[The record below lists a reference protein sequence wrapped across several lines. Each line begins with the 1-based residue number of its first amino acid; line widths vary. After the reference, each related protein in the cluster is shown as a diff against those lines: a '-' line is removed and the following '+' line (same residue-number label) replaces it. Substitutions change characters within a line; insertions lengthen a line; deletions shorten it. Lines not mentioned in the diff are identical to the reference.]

1 MKYISC
7 KIETTTD
14 AEGLLAYLLDDRL
27 GIDSVEFIDNVPVDD
42 SEKEGGFF
50 EELQPDLAAD
60 DGTAFVRFYLAEDAD
75 IASIKKGVAEIFSEL
90 HDNNPGFP
98 VGSGELEIS
107 VSDDS
112 DWKDKW
118 KEYFHAFVI
127 GDLLIRPS
135 WESREESLLNMNE
148 TVLQKKP
155 AESKAAESPADAL
168 QGNKVSKEELSQ
180 GIRHEIVID
189 PGMAFG
195 TGSHESTRL
204 VIEAMQK
211 YLREGDEI
219 LDVGTGSGILSIA
232 ALLYGADHT
241 DGTDIDEDAVKTAYE
256 NVAENG
262 LEGKASFFAGDIGS
276 DEALRNKLSFG
287 HYNIVFANILADIII
302 DMKDALYEAVAPG
315 GLLITSGII
324 DFKEKEV
331 LDTMLA
337 LGFRHVETNHDGEW
351 VSIIFEK

>member
-7 KIETTTD
+7 KISTTTD
-14 AEGLLAYLLDDRL
+14 AEGLIAYLLDDRL

-60 DGTAFVRFYLAEDAD
+60 DGSAIVQFYLDENVD
-75 IASIKKGVAEIFSEL
+75 ISSIKKGVAEIFDEL
-90 HDNNPGFP
+90 NQNNPGFP

-135 WESREESLLNMNE
+135 WESREESLLNIGKSSHDIN
-148 TVLQKKP
+148 
-155 AESKAAESPADAL
+155 
-168 QGNKVSKEELSQ
+168 
-180 GIRHEIVID
+180 HEIVID

-232 ALLYGADHT
+232 ALLYGAEKT

-256 NVAENG
+256 NVKENG
-262 LEGKASFFAGDIGS
+262 LEGKADFFAGDIGT

-302 DMKDALYEAVAPG
+302 DMKDALYEATAPG

-331 LDTMLA
+331 LDTL
-337 LGFRHVETNHDGEW
+337 LSVGFRHVETNHDGEW
-351 VSIIFEK
+351 VSIIFGK

>member
-1 MKYISC
+1 MGIKGRVAIKYRKS
-7 KIETTTD
+7 
-14 AEGLLAYLLDDRL
+14 
-27 GIDSVEFIDNVPVDD
+27 SH
-42 SEKEGGFF
+42 
-50 EELQPDLAAD
+50 
-60 DGTAFVRFYLAEDAD
+60 D
-75 IASIKKGVAEIFSEL
+75 I
-90 HDNNPGFP
+90 N
-98 VGSGELEIS
+98 
-107 VSDDS
+107 
-112 DWKDKW
+112 
-118 KEYFHAFVI
+118 
-127 GDLLIRPS
+127 
-135 WESREESLLNMNE
+135 
-148 TVLQKKP
+148 
-155 AESKAAESPADAL
+155 
-168 QGNKVSKEELSQ
+168 
-180 GIRHEIVID
+180 HEIVID

-232 ALLYGADHT
+232 ALLYGAEKT

-256 NVAENG
+256 NVKENG
-262 LEGKASFFAGDIGS
+262 LEGKADFFAGDIGT

-302 DMKDALYEAVAPG
+302 DMKDALYEATAPG

-331 LDTMLA
+331 LDTL
-337 LGFRHVETNHDGEW
+337 LSVGFRHVETNHDGEW

>member
-7 KIETTTD
+7 KISTATD
-14 AEGLLAYLLDDRL
+14 AEGLIAYLLDDRL

-60 DGTAFVRFYLAEDAD
+60 DGSAIVQFYLDENVD
-75 IASIKKGVAEIFSEL
+75 ISSIKKGVAEIFDEL
-90 HDNNPGFP
+90 NQNNPGFP

-135 WESREESLLNMNE
+135 WESREESLLNIGKSSHDIN
-148 TVLQKKP
+148 
-155 AESKAAESPADAL
+155 
-168 QGNKVSKEELSQ
+168 
-180 GIRHEIVID
+180 HEIVID

-232 ALLYGADHT
+232 ALLYGAEKT

-256 NVAENG
+256 NVKENG
-262 LEGKASFFAGDIGS
+262 LEGKADFFAGDIGT

-302 DMKDALYEAVAPG
+302 DMKDALYEATAPG

-331 LDTMLA
+331 LDTL
-337 LGFRHVETNHDGEW
+337 LSVGFRHVETNHDGEW

>member
-7 KIETTTD
+7 KISTTTD
-14 AEGLLAYLLDDRL
+14 AEGLIAYLLDDRL

-60 DGTAFVRFYLAEDAD
+60 DGSAIVQFYLDENVD
-75 IASIKKGVAEIFSEL
+75 ISSIKKGVAEIFDEL
-90 HDNNPGFP
+90 NQNNPGFP

-135 WESREESLLNMNE
+135 WESREESLLNIGKSSHDIN
-148 TVLQKKP
+148 
-155 AESKAAESPADAL
+155 
-168 QGNKVSKEELSQ
+168 
-180 GIRHEIVID
+180 HEIVID

-219 LDVGTGSGILSIA
+219 LDAGTGSGILSIA
-232 ALLYGADHT
+232 ALLYGAEKT

-256 NVAENG
+256 NVKENG
-262 LEGKASFFAGDIGS
+262 LEGKADFFAGDIGT

-302 DMKDALYEAVAPG
+302 DMKDALYEATAPG

-331 LDTMLA
+331 LDTL
-337 LGFRHVETNHDGEW
+337 LSIGFRHVETNHDGEW

>member
-7 KIETTTD
+7 KISTTTD
-14 AEGLLAYLLDDRL
+14 AEGLIAYLLDDRL

-60 DGTAFVRFYLAEDAD
+60 DGSAIVQFYLDENVD
-75 IASIKKGVAEIFSEL
+75 ISSIKKGVAEIFDEL
-90 HDNNPGFP
+90 NQNNPGFP

-135 WESREESLLNMNE
+135 WESREESLLNIGKSSHDIN
-148 TVLQKKP
+148 
-155 AESKAAESPADAL
+155 
-168 QGNKVSKEELSQ
+168 
-180 GIRHEIVID
+180 HEIVID

-232 ALLYGADHT
+232 ALLYGAEKT

-256 NVAENG
+256 NVKENG
-262 LEGKASFFAGDIGS
+262 LEGKADFFAGDIGT

-302 DMKDALYEAVAPG
+302 DMKDALYEATAPG

-331 LDTMLA
+331 LDTL
-337 LGFRHVETNHDGEW
+337 LSVGFRHVETNHDGEW
-351 VSIIFEK
+351 VSIIFGR

>member
-7 KIETTTD
+7 KISTTTD
-14 AEGLLAYLLDDRL
+14 AEGLIAYLLDDRL

-60 DGTAFVRFYLAEDAD
+60 DGSAIVQFYLDENVV
-75 IASIKKGVAEIFSEL
+75 ISSIKKGVAEIFDEL
-90 HDNNPGFP
+90 NQNNPGFP

-135 WESREESLLNMNE
+135 WESREESLLNIGKSSHDIN
-148 TVLQKKP
+148 
-155 AESKAAESPADAL
+155 
-168 QGNKVSKEELSQ
+168 
-180 GIRHEIVID
+180 HEIVID

-232 ALLYGADHT
+232 ALLYGAEKT

-256 NVAENG
+256 NVKENG
-262 LEGKASFFAGDIGS
+262 LEGKADFFAGDIGT

-302 DMKDALYEAVAPG
+302 DMKDALYEATAPG

-331 LDTMLA
+331 LDTLLSA
-337 LGFRHVETNHDGEW
+337 GFRHVETNHDGEW
-351 VSIIFEK
+351 VSIIFGR

>member
-7 KIETTTD
+7 KISTTTD
-14 AEGLLAYLLDDRL
+14 AEGLIAYLLDDRL

-60 DGTAFVRFYLAEDAD
+60 DGSAIVQFYLDENVD
-75 IASIKKGVAEIFSEL
+75 ISSIKKGVAEIFDEL
-90 HDNNPGFP
+90 NQNNPGFP

-135 WESREESLLNMNE
+135 WESREESLLNIGKSSHDIN
-148 TVLQKKP
+148 
-155 AESKAAESPADAL
+155 
-168 QGNKVSKEELSQ
+168 
-180 GIRHEIVID
+180 HEIVID

-232 ALLYGADHT
+232 ALLYGAEKT

-256 NVAENG
+256 NVKENG
-262 LEGKASFFAGDIGS
+262 LEGKADFFAGDIGT

-302 DMKDALYEAVAPG
+302 DMKDALYEATAPG

-331 LDTMLA
+331 LDTL
-337 LGFRHVETNHDGEW
+337 LSIGFRHVETNHDGEW

>member
-7 KIETTTD
+7 KISTTTD
-14 AEGLLAYLLDDRL
+14 AEGLIAYLLDDRL

-60 DGTAFVRFYLAEDAD
+60 DGSAIVQFYLDENVV
-75 IASIKKGVAEIFSEL
+75 ISSIKKGVAEIFEEL
-90 HDNNPGFP
+90 NQNNPGFP

-135 WESREESLLNMNE
+135 WESREESLLNIGKSSHDIN
-148 TVLQKKP
+148 
-155 AESKAAESPADAL
+155 
-168 QGNKVSKEELSQ
+168 
-180 GIRHEIVID
+180 HEIVID

-232 ALLYGADHT
+232 ALLYGAEKT

-256 NVAENG
+256 NVKENG
-262 LEGKASFFAGDIGS
+262 LEGKADFFAGDIGT

-302 DMKDALYEAVAPG
+302 DMKDALYEATAPG

-331 LDTMLA
+331 LDTL
-337 LGFRHVETNHDGEW
+337 LSVGFRHVETNHDGEW

>member
-7 KIETTTD
+7 KISTTTD
-14 AEGLLAYLLDDRL
+14 AEGLIAYLLDDRL

-60 DGTAFVRFYLAEDAD
+60 DGSAIVQFYLDENVD
-75 IASIKKGVAEIFSEL
+75 ISSIKKGVAEIFDEL
-90 HDNNPGFP
+90 NQNNPGFP

-135 WESREESLLNMNE
+135 WESREESLLNIGKSSHDIN
-148 TVLQKKP
+148 
-155 AESKAAESPADAL
+155 
-168 QGNKVSKEELSQ
+168 
-180 GIRHEIVID
+180 HEIVID

-232 ALLYGADHT
+232 ALLYGAEKT

-256 NVAENG
+256 NVKENG
-262 LEGKASFFAGDIGS
+262 LEGKADFFAGDIGT

-302 DMKDALYEAVAPG
+302 DMKDALYEATAPG

-331 LDTMLA
+331 LDTL
-337 LGFRHVETNHDGEW
+337 LSVGFRHVETNHDGEW

>member
-7 KIETTTD
+7 KISTTTD
-14 AEGLLAYLLDDRL
+14 AEGLIAYLLDDRL

-60 DGTAFVRFYLAEDAD
+60 DGSAIVQFYLDENVV
-75 IASIKKGVAEIFSEL
+75 ISSIKKGVAEIFDEL
-90 HDNNPGFP
+90 NQNNPGFP

-135 WESREESLLNMNE
+135 WESREESLLNIGKSSHDIN
-148 TVLQKKP
+148 
-155 AESKAAESPADAL
+155 
-168 QGNKVSKEELSQ
+168 
-180 GIRHEIVID
+180 HEIVID

-232 ALLYGADHT
+232 ALLYGAEKT

-256 NVAENG
+256 NVKENG
-262 LEGKASFFAGDIGS
+262 LEGKADFFAGDIGT

-302 DMKDALYEAVAPG
+302 DMKDALYEATAPG

-331 LDTMLA
+331 LDTL
-337 LGFRHVETNHDGEW
+337 LSVGFRHVETNHDGEW